1 MIDMRPEPSM
11 EDILASIKRIIAD
24 GDRKPNG
31 RASSPEG
38 DRFDDLR
45 RRDSDSSVLELT
57 DPISSSPSKDQQ
69 MNNDHR
75 DYNENNTPL
84 NGNASKSQDS
94 LMSERAEQASRQALK
109 NLSAMMVSQSSHQ
122 DLTLEDLVKDML
134 RPMLKEW
141 LDSNLPA
148 IVEAM
153 VSREISRITGQHF

>member
-1 MIDMRPEPSM
+1 MRPEPSM

-31 RASSPEG
+31 RTLSFDA
-38 DRFDDLR
+38 DRSDDLHK
-45 RRDSDSSVLELT
+45 RDSDNSVLELT
-57 DPISSSPSKDQQ
+57 DPIPSNSSKDQP
-69 MNNDHR
+69 MNNEHR
-75 DYNENNTPL
+75 DYNENNTQL
-84 NGNASKSQDS
+84 NGHSPKAPDS
-94 LMSERAEQASRQALK
+94 LISEGAEQASRQALK
-109 NLSAMMVSQSSHQ
+109 NLSSMMVSQSSHH

-148 IVEAM
+148 VVEAM